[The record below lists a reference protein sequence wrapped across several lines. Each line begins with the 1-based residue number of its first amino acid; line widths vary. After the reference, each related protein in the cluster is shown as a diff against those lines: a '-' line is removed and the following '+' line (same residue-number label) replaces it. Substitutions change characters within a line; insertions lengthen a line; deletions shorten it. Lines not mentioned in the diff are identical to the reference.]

1 MVSLKEYLYRGADAL
16 IRPSVGCVNMGIV
29 VSISSQKGG
38 VGKTTTAV
46 NLSAAL
52 ALLEKKV
59 LLVDLD
65 PQGNATSGLGV
76 DKSTLKKNMYHALV
90 EGAAPDDIVLQSD
103 LAFLKI
109 LPARMELFR
118 VETELMTCVD
128 KEKRLRN
135 FLSQAKE
142 SFEYILLDTPP
153 SFGLLT
159 FNALTAADFLLIPM
173 QCEAYALDAVAP
185 LMQVMNII
193 KNTSNPSLQMAGIL
207 LTMFDVGESVG
218 RRICETARE
227 RFGPLLFNT
236 VIPRNTALK
245 NAPADGAP
253 IFLKDLGAFGARCY
267 LNLAGEILH
276 LK

>member
-1 MVSLKEYLYRGADAL
+1 
-16 IRPSVGCVNMGIV
+16 MGIV
-29 VSISSQKGG
+29 IAISSQKGG

-46 NLSAAL
+46 NLAVAL
-52 ALLEKKV
+52 ALLERKT

-65 PQGNATSGLGV
+65 PQGNATSGLGI
-76 DKSTLKKNMYHALV
+76 DKKTLKKTMYHALV
-90 EGAAPDDIVLQSD
+90 EGVALSDIVLQSHF
-103 LAFLKI
+103 AFLQL
-109 LPARMELFR
+109 LPARTELFR
-118 VETELMTCVD
+118 AEVELMTSVD

-135 FLSQAKE
+135 FLSGATE
-142 SFEYILLDTPP
+142 SFEYVLLDTPP
-153 SFGLLT
+153 SLGLLT

-193 KNTSNPSLQMAGIL
+193 KNTGNPSLQMSGIL

-218 RRICETARE
+218 LRICETARE

-245 NAPADGAP
+245 NAPADGKP
-253 IFLKDLGAFGARCY
+253 IFQKDLGAYGARCY
-267 LNLAGEILH
+267 LKLAGEILH

>member
-1 MVSLKEYLYRGADAL
+1 
-16 IRPSVGCVNMGIV
+16 MGIV
-29 VSISSQKGG
+29 ISVSSQKGG

-46 NLSAAL
+46 NLAAAL

-65 PQGNATSGLGV
+65 PQGNATSGLGI
-76 DKSTLKKNMYHALV
+76 DKASLKKNMYHALV
-90 EGAAPDDIVLQSD
+90 EGVALDDIVLQSD
-103 LAFLKI
+103 LAFLNL

-118 VETELMTCVD
+118 VEIEMKASID

-135 FLSQAKE
+135 FLSPARD
-142 SFEYILLDTPP
+142 SFEYILVDTPP
-153 SFGLLT
+153 SLGLLT

-173 QCEAYALDAVAP
+173 QCEAYALDAVSP

-207 LTMFDVGESVG
+207 LTMFDAGESIG

-227 RFGPLLFNT
+227 RFGSLLFNT
-236 VIPRNTALK
+236 VIPRSTALK

-253 IFLKDLGAFGARCY
+253 IFLQNMGAFGGRCY